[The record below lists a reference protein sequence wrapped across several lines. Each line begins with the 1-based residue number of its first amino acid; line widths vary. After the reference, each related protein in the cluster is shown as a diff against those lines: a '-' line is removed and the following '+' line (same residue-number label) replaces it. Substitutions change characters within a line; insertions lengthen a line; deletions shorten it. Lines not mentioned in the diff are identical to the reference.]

1 MIAALLALAASF
13 VWGTSDFMGGLQ
25 SRRST
30 AWAVVLVCPG
40 VAALGSVAMIAVLSP
55 PAPSRG
61 LALVLVVGGLCS
73 AVSALTYYRAM
84 TLTKMSVVSPI
95 LAGAAVVPVLWGLA
109 RGEQPHPLQLV
120 GVVAAIAGIVVI
132 SRPGP
137 TAAADDLP
145 VTRIGVILSLLS
157 ALGAGLMLVTFDYGA
172 TTDPFWAVTGVRV
185 SASFWIAVSLAVTR
199 PRLGLQR
206 RAVPLLILIGL
217 MIVSANTL
225 FAAAT
230 TFGELSVVAVLGWL
244 SPAVTILC
252 ARLVLH
258 ERLRPLQWA
267 AAAAVLVGVVFL
279 ALG

>member
-1 MIAALLALAASF
+1 M
-13 VWGTSDFMGGLQ
+13 
-25 SRRST
+25 
-30 AWAVVLVCPG
+30 
-40 VAALGSVAMIAVLSP
+40 
-55 PAPSRG
+55 
-61 LALVLVVGGLCS
+61 
-73 AVSALTYYRAM
+73 SALTYYRAM

-95 LAGAAVVPVLWGLA
+95 LAGAAVVPVVWGLA
-109 RGEQPHPLQLV
+109 RGEQPHSLQLV
-120 GVVAAIAGIVVI
+120 GVVAAIVGIVVI

-137 TAAADDLP
+137 AAAADDLP
-145 VTRIGVILSLLS
+145 VTRIGVSLSLLS

-172 TTDPFWAVTGVRV
+172 ATDPFWAVTGVRV

-199 PRLGLQR
+199 PTLGLQR